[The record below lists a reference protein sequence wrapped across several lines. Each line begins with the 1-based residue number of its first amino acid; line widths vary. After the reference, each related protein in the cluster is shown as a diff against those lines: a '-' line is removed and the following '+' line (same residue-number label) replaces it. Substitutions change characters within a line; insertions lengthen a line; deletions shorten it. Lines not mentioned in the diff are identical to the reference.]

1 MLDMVTFPLHF
12 RHSLLTLSQEREAS
26 FHSILVNS
34 FTVLNSAGL
43 DAAEYEEEET
53 VSHVYFSLNSSY
65 TR

>member
-12 RHSLLTLSQEREAS
+12 RHSLLTQEREAS